1 MMNKT
6 AAEKLGLAPA
16 EERVF
21 FNLEKPMP
29 APSQNLLE
37 EGKEESRFDS
47 FSSMKQT
54 AYIGMLKDER
64 MLFALELVVFF
75 WLKTKSLS

>member
-1 MMNKT
+1 MDGKHRTFVLSTLCWIIVSLLEDESMMNKT

-21 FNLEKPMP
+21 FSLEKPMP

-47 FSSMKQT
+47 FSSMEQT
-54 AYIGMLKDER
+54 A
-64 MLFALELVVFF
+64 
-75 WLKTKSLS
+75 